1 MARIA
6 IIFGTLL
13 ILVGLVGYA
22 VSGAA
27 SFTAL
32 IPSLIGALIGLCG
45 FVGLNERL
53 RKHAMHGAA
62 TLALLALLGSARG
75 VLGLISWAGGTIPER
90 PLAVASQSVTAVL
103 CFVFLLLAVR
113 SFIEARRAMAAGS

>member
-1 MARIA
+1 MPRIA
-6 IIFGTLL
+6 IVFGTLL
-13 ILVGLVGYA
+13 IFVGLVGYA

-32 IPSLIGALIGLCG
+32 IPAMIGVLIGICG

-62 TLALLALLGSARG
+62 GLALLALLGSARG
-75 VLGLISWAGGTIPER
+75 VIGLVSWAGGTVPER

-103 CFVFLLLAVR
+103 CFVFVILAVR
-113 SFIEARRAMAAGS
+113 SFIDARRAASAQG

>member
-1 MARIA
+1 MPRLA
-6 IIFGTLL
+6 IVFGTLL
-13 ILVGLVGYA
+13 IFVGLVGYV

-32 IPSLIGALIGLCG
+32 IPALLGVLIGVCG

-53 RKHAMHGAA
+53 RKHAMHAAA
-62 TLALLALLGSARG
+62 TLALLALFGSARG
-75 VLGLISWAGGTIPER
+75 VLGLVSWAGGTVPER

-103 CFVFLLLAVR
+103 CFVFVILAIR
-113 SFIEARRAMAAGS
+113 SFIEARRSAAT